1 MNNLNWSFWI
11 WIVIILILLS
21 IILWWLL
28 WKLIYDRILEKKWK
42 DIQTQTEQANEK
54 TEKIIEKANE
64 KAEKIVE
71 ANTQKAEIEAEKI
84 IERAEKQSLWIIK
97 QLEEKQSNLLKKEEE
112 LMDKKQTLNDKEK
125 KVENKI
131 FEIWKLSE
139 QDAKNIIF
147 DKTEKEYSQD
157 LFNIVEK
164 IKKETTD
171 NAKKEANAIIA
182 KTIYRVAVEKS
193 NNFLVE
199 TVELPSEDYKWRI
212 IWREWRNIQ
221 FFEQLTWVNLSMDD
235 TPWIVKISSFEPE
248 KRFIAKITLEK
259 LIKDGR
265 INPVYIEKYFKETEI
280 LLPEILQDI
289 WKETLLELWIPMMDT
304 KILEYIGRFEL
315 RYSYGQNLLSH
326 SKEVAKI
333 SELLAAEL
341 WYDTLLAK
349 KAWLLHDIGK
359 IDVNSWESH
368 PKVWANILRQHNF
381 SDIVVNAAE
390 SHHFEVPQIHPISW
404 IVTAADAISAGREWV
419 RNNSTDRYIERI
431 KELENLVLNVEW
443 VKKAYIM
450 QAGREIWA
458 FVDENI
464 VSDFEVQKLNQ
475 IIKNKIKENLDYPGI
490 IKVMSIRENKVIDYV
505 G

>member
-1 MNNLNWSFWI
+1 MNTLNWSFWI

-21 IILWWLL
+21 IVLWWLI
-28 WKLIYDRILEKKWK
+28 WKFIYDYILEKKWK
-42 DIQTQTEQANEK
+42 DIQTQIKETNEK
-54 TEKIIEKANE
+54 AEQIIEKANE
-64 KAEKIVE
+64 KAEQIIE
-71 ANTQKAEIEAEKI
+71 NNTKKAEEEAEKI
-84 IERAEKQSLWIIK
+84 IERAEKQSLWVIK
-97 QLEEKQSNLLKKEEE
+97 QLEEKQSTLLKKEEE
-112 LMDKKQTLNDKEK
+112 LLAQKQLLANKEK
-125 KVENKI
+125 ELENKI

-164 IKKETTD
+164 IKKDTTD
-171 NAKKEANAIIA
+171 NAKKEANSIIA

-199 TVELPSEDYKWRI
+199 SVELPSEDYKWRI

-289 WKETLLELWIPMMDT
+289 GKETLLELWIPMMDN

-315 RYSYGQNLLSH
+315 RYSYWQNLLSH

-333 SELLAAEL
+333 SELLAGEL

-349 KAWLLHDIGK
+349 KAGLLHDIGK

-368 PKVWANILRQHNF
+368 PKVWADILRQHNF

-404 IVTAADAISAGREWV
+404 IVAAADAISAGREWV
-419 RNNSTDRYIERI
+419 RNNSTDKYIERI

-458 FVDENI
+458 FIDENI
-464 VSDFEVQKLNQ
+464 VSDFEVQKLNK
-475 IIKNKIKENLDYPGI
+475 IIKNKISENLDYPGI
-490 IKVMSIRENKVIDYV
+490 IKIMTIRENKVIDYV
-505 G
+505 W

>member
-1 MNNLNWSFWI
+1 MNTLNWSFWI

-21 IILWWLL
+21 IVLWWLI
-28 WKLIYDRILEKKWK
+28 WKFIYDYILEKKWK
-42 DIQTQTEQANEK
+42 DIQTQIKETNEK
-54 TEKIIEKANE
+54 AEQIIEKANE
-64 KAEKIVE
+64 KAEKIIE
-71 ANTQKAEIEAEKI
+71 NNTKKAEEEAEKI
-84 IERAEKQSLWIIK
+84 IERAEKQSLWVIK
-97 QLEEKQSNLLKKEEE
+97 QLEEKQSSLLKKEEE
-112 LMDKKQTLNDKEK
+112 LLAQKQLLSNKEK
-125 KVENKI
+125 ELENKI

-164 IKKETTD
+164 IKKDTTD
-171 NAKKEANAIIA
+171 NAKKEANSIIT

-199 TVELPSEDYKWRI
+199 SVELPSEDYKWRI

-265 INPVYIEKYFKETEI
+265 INPVYIEKYFKETEM

-289 WKETLLELWIPMMDT
+289 GKETLLELWIPMMDN

-315 RYSYGQNLLSH
+315 RYSYWQNLLSH

-333 SELLAAEL
+333 SELLAGEL

-349 KAWLLHDIGK
+349 KAGLLHDIGK

-368 PKVWANILRQHNF
+368 PKVWADILRQHNF

-404 IVTAADAISAGREWV
+404 IVAAADAISAGREWV
-419 RNNSTDRYIERI
+419 RNNSTDKYIERI

-458 FVDENI
+458 FIDENI
-464 VSDFEVQKLNQ
+464 VSDFEVQKLNK
-475 IIKNKIKENLDYPGI
+475 IIKNKISENLDYPGI
-490 IKVMSIRENKVIDYV
+490 IKIMTIRENKVIDYV
-505 G
+505 W

>member
-1 MNNLNWSFWI
+1 MNTLNWSFWI

-21 IILWWLL
+21 IVLWWLI
-28 WKLIYDRILEKKWK
+28 WKFIYDYILEKKWK
-42 DIQTQTEQANEK
+42 DIQTQIKETNEK
-54 TEKIIEKANE
+54 AEQIIEKANE
-64 KAEKIVE
+64 KAEKIIE
-71 ANTQKAEIEAEKI
+71 NNTKKAEEEAEKI
-84 IERAEKQSLWIIK
+84 IERAEKQSLWVIK
-97 QLEEKQSNLLKKEEE
+97 QLEEKQSSLLKKEEE
-112 LMDKKQTLNDKEK
+112 LLAQKQLLANKEK
-125 KVENKI
+125 ELENKI

-164 IKKETTD
+164 IKKDTTD
-171 NAKKEANAIIA
+171 NAKKEANSIIA

-199 TVELPSEDYKWRI
+199 SVELPSEDYKWRI

-265 INPVYIEKYFKETEI
+265 INPVYIEKYFKETEM

-289 WKETLLELWIPMMDT
+289 GKETLLELWIPMMDN

-315 RYSYGQNLLSH
+315 RYSYWQNLLSH

-333 SELLAAEL
+333 SELLAGEL

-349 KAWLLHDIGK
+349 KAGLLHDIGK

-368 PKVWANILRQHNF
+368 PKVWADILRQHNF

-404 IVTAADAISAGREWV
+404 IVAAADAISAGREWV

-458 FVDENI
+458 FIDENI
-464 VSDFEVQKLNQ
+464 VSDFEVQKLNK
-475 IIKNKIKENLDYPGI
+475 IIKNKISENLDYPGI
-490 IKVMSIRENKVIDYV
+490 IKIMTIRENKVIDYV
-505 G
+505 W